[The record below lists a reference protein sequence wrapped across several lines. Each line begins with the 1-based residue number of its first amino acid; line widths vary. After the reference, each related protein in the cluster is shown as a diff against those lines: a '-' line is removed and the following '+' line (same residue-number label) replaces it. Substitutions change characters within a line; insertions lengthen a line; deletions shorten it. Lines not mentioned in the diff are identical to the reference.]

1 MSATVTLPAPPE
13 PYLEAGLLPGDFYG
27 YEELLSDREREQVE
41 RVREFLRTR
50 VAPIVD
56 DHWAR
61 AEFPSSLS
69 GGSRSWG

>member
-1 MSATVTLPAPPE
+1 MNAMVTLPAPPE

-27 YEELLSDREREQVE
+27 YEELLSDGEREQVE
-41 RVREFLRTR
+41 RVREFLRTG

-61 AEFPSSLS
+61 AEFPFELV
-69 GGSRSWG
+69 GGSRSLG